1 MEDMRQAIRNQGD
14 VALAFTKRILLQEN
28 EEADNSNVV
37 VSPLSI
43 HLVLSLVAA
52 GSSGFFLD
60 QLLSFLKFSSLH
72 QLNQFAAQIA
82 SIVLADGSSSG
93 GPRLAFPN
101 GVWVEQSLPLK
112 HSFEHLVHNVYKA
125 NLCPVDFRTK
135 FNEVTSEVNSWAE
148 RHTNGLITDILP
160 NGSVTR
166 LTRLILANALY
177 FKGSWKQKFK
187 PSETQNQEFHL
198 LNGTTIEVPFM
209 SSQEEQYI
217 AAFDGFKVLAL
228 PYQQGFD
235 QRHFSMYFFL
245 PDAKDGLPSLI
256 QKLNSQS
263 GFIDNHI
270 PYNRVRV
277 GKFKVP
283 KFKFSFELEVS
294 DTLKGFGLTVPLAGL
309 SEMLECE
316 KTSGELYVKDIFH
329 KSFVEVNEEGTEAA
343 AVTVVVAEIQCLR
356 LPSKSIMDF
365 VADHPFLFAI
375 REDRTGTLLFVGQM
389 VNPLN

>member
-1 MEDMRQAIRNQGD
+1 MRQAIRNQGD

-135 FNEVTSEVNSWAE
+135 VIYAT
-148 RHTNGLITDILP
+148 L
-160 NGSVTR
+160 
-166 LTRLILANALY
+166 
-177 FKGSWKQKFK
+177 
-187 PSETQNQEFHL
+187 
-198 LNGTTIEVPFM
+198 
-209 SSQEEQYI
+209 SSSISYS
-217 AAFDGFKVLAL
+217 
-228 PYQQGFD
+228 Y
-235 QRHFSMYFFL
+235 
-245 PDAKDGLPSLI
+245 
-256 QKLNSQS
+256 
-263 GFIDNHI
+263 
-270 PYNRVRV
+270 
-277 GKFKVP
+277 
-283 KFKFSFELEVS
+283 KFSHNFNNVNC
-294 DTLKGFGLTVPLAGL
+294 KINI
-309 SEMLECE
+309 
-316 KTSGELYVKDIFH
+316 KNQ
-329 KSFVEVNEEGTEAA
+329 FVW
-343 AVTVVVAEIQCLR
+343 
-356 LPSKSIMDF
+356 K
-365 VADHPFLFAI
+365 
-375 REDRTGTLLFVGQM
+375 
-389 VNPLN
+389 